1 MGSVRQTSQVSNAF
15 DPNASFTINVC
26 DRSFLLSWKSLISDG
41 PCNFFTRHFIKN
53 RDVSRVLHIDRNLDT
68 FILIARH
75 LRGYP
80 VVAKDYCQHQD
91 LLSDAHYFGLEKLTQ
106 LLSQFVYLNVG
117 GTSFRLRWDLFDR
130 DGPRNYFT
138 VFLKQSVFSPHTA
151 LGESPPIYIERDP
164 NVFKDIIR
172 HLQGYSISIRDEQ
185 HRKQLLSDAQ
195 FYLLRKLSDKLKSS
209 LSTQDLLLHYQDVRP
224 QCFLVEDTIL
234 YRQGQET
241 FSLSIQFNDTH
252 ADLYF
257 AHDISNPVFELE
269 YDIPLSKDSQWTI
282 SKQIQ
287 ISTDCAIII
296 QQPGRELTRSEPL
309 PEFSLF
315 NTRQFMFL

>member
-1 MGSVRQTSQVSNAF
+1 MPS
-15 DPNASFTINVC
+15 
-26 DRSFLLSWKSLISDG
+26 IS
-41 PCNFFTRHFIKN
+41 TLRLRLTHFVKN
-53 RDVSRVLHIDRNLDT
+53 RDVSRVLHIDRSLDT
-68 FILIARH
+68 FIIIVRH

-80 VVAKDYCQHQD
+80 VTARDHCQHQD
-91 LLSDAHYFGLEKLTQ
+91 LLSDAHYFGLKKLTQ

-172 HLQGYSISIRDEQ
+172 HLQGYSISIRNEQ
-185 HRKQLLSDAQ
+185 HRQQLISDAK

-209 LSTQDLLLHYQDVRP
+209 VSTQDLLLHYQDVRP
-224 QCFLVEDTIL
+224 QCFLLEDGVL
-234 YRQGQET
+234 YKQGQET

-252 ADLYF
+252 ADIYFTNNLY
-257 AHDISNPVFELE
+257 NPIFELE
-269 YDIPLSKDSQWTI
+269 YDIPLSKDNQWII

-287 ISTDCAIII
+287 IDPDCAIVI
-296 QQPGRELTRSEPL
+296 QQPKREISC
-309 PEFSLF
+309 LF
-315 NTRQFMFL
+315 KIIISPQCDFV